1 MLVGVTGYHV
11 EVPTL
16 LRDSGALSEIRQV
29 RREAMRRMRP
39 YEVMVIFDPVL
50 EEQAIQARVDDSTKL
65 IEARGGDPGR
75 VERWGKRRLAYEIRH
90 QRDGYYVLIAANAE
104 PDTMNELGRSLL
116 LADDVL
122 RYKVVRLPDKIAAG
136 KAAATSTP
144 PPVATVSA
152 GADGLAA
159 LEAAGETS
167 INPNGEQN
175 DG

>member
-1 MLVGVTGYHV
+1 MTGYHV

-16 LRDSGALSEIRQV
+16 LREAGALSEIRQV
-29 RREAMRRMRP
+29 RREAMRAMRP
-39 YEVMVIFDPVL
+39 YEVMVIFDPAL

-65 IEARGGDPGR
+65 IESRGGDPGR

-122 RYKVVRLPDKIAAG
+122 RYKVIRLPDKIAAA
-136 KAAATSTP
+136 KAAATSAP
-144 PPVATVSA
+144 PPTPATPA
-152 GADGLAA
+152 GDEGIAA
-159 LEAAGETS
+159 VEAAAETG
-167 INPNGEQN
+167 INPNGEQD